1 VIAELLNNL
10 KRHRLGNGRHDG
22 VGRQAQLRRHLS
34 IHYVAMILAASG
46 IAGPIVTLLLRA
58 SAFSA
63 AAQLTLRQGILA
75 TGAGPTREK
84 MHKAIAPTAIPLTG
98 NARGMWT
105 YEAPYAAVNMSP
117 STPIASTR

>member
-1 VIAELLNNL
+1 
-10 KRHRLGNGRHDG
+10 
-22 VGRQAQLRRHLS
+22 
-34 IHYVAMILAASG
+34 MILAASG

-84 MHKAIAPTAIPLTG
+84 
-98 NARGMWT
+98 NA
-105 YEAPYAAVNMSP
+105 
-117 STPIASTR
+117 

>member
-1 VIAELLNNL
+1 M
-10 KRHRLGNGRHDG
+10 
-22 VGRQAQLRRHLS
+22 
-34 IHYVAMILAASG
+34 HYVAMILAASG